1 MYVEELIGPDEV
13 NTVPTNTFEAFCDH
27 GKARL
32 SLDENVEGAADTMA
46 SLAKAGISM
55 HEVTEKLVEDG
66 VRLFSEAFD
75 QLLSGRAKREARGS
89 AGGGAVTTLPLG
101 VFGNNGATR
110 FRWLLPLLRSLRR
123 QPVLFSLDFW

>member
-13 NTVPTNTFEAFCDH
+13 NTVPTNTFEAFRDH

-75 QLLSGRAKREARGS
+75 QLLSAVEQKEQRVEA
-89 AGGGAVTTLPLG
+89 
-101 VFGNNGATR
+101 
-110 FRWLLPLLRSLRR
+110 
-123 QPVLFSLDFW
+123 PVVVR